1 MIRALSRIVY
11 FFCFFPFISLINT
24 KTDLQ
29 PYALIFSIIYLILL
43 FCTNGCTFPKS
54 FSGILVVFTEAT
66 LIFLLSLA
74 FADNFFVLIK
84 AYASYLSIFAI
95 TFATYNILKID
106 GGVDE
111 GLVKVFIIIWL
122 VIGLVQ
128 MFINRRFLCFVV
140 PLSRTSVSRGVPG
153 LFSEPSFYG
162 HMCFFA
168 MLLAIDFKKGKIIY
182 VLLLLFQ
189 IVFIAQSSVSILY
202 VILFFLFTMISEFSL
217 VDAKIWIKYIFIVLA
232 SFSLLQLIFIYLPE
246 SRIANV
252 YLNFINNGFIA
263 SIFNGNDQ
271 SIQDRLDAITN
282 SFYCFY
288 KNYGI
293 PGYFILNN
301 FEVTERFMSG
311 YGTML
316 YELGVLGI
324 AAITSIFNII
334 KKSYEKSGIAYA
346 LSITIIMFSAVQLAQ
361 PLFAFFIGYC
371 IYKQEKLQD
380 SYGNVAIKK
389 CLQN

>member
-1 MIRALSRIVY
+1 M
-11 FFCFFPFISLINT
+11 
-24 KTDLQ
+24 
-29 PYALIFSIIYLILL
+29 

-54 FSGILVVFTEAT
+54 FSGILVVFTGAT

-282 SFYCFY
+282 SFYCF
-288 KNYGI
+288 
-293 PGYFILNN
+293 
-301 FEVTERFMSG
+301 
-311 YGTML
+311 
-316 YELGVLGI
+316 
-324 AAITSIFNII
+324 
-334 KKSYEKSGIAYA
+334 
-346 LSITIIMFSAVQLAQ
+346 
-361 PLFAFFIGYC
+361 
-371 IYKQEKLQD
+371 
-380 SYGNVAIKK
+380 
-389 CLQN
+389 